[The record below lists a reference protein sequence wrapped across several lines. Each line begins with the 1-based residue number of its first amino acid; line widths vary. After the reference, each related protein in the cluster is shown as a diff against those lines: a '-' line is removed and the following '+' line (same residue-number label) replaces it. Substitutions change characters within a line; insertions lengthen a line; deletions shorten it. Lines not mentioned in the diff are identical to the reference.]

1 MGDKPQLDPQLVQD
15 FVRAAHGNL
24 ERVTALLAEHPT
36 LVNAVWDWGGGD
48 WESGL
53 GAAAHTGR
61 REIAEFL
68 LDRGARMDVF
78 AAAMLGHLDLVRTHL
93 AAMPAALTARYSA
106 AHPCQNG
113 RRGGEGRARLP
124 AGPARQPRHRRPG
137 DRRDKELSPRR
148 FAAKAPA
155 QSHPRRSR

>member
-1 MGDKPQLDPQLVQD
+1 MGDKPQLDPLLVQD

-24 ERVTALLAEHPT
+24 ERVTALVAEHPT

-68 LDRGARMDVF
+68 LARGARMDVF
-78 AAAMLGHLDLVRTHL
+78 AAAMLGHLDLVRAHL
-93 AAMPAALTARYSA
+93 AALPAALTASGPHGIPLLTHAKMGGDSA
-106 AHPCQNG
+106 
-113 RRGGEGRARLP
+113 
-124 AGPARQPRHRRPG
+124 RPVLDYLQG
-137 DRRDKELSPRR
+137 LLDNRVT
-148 FAAKAPA
+148 AAASADATK
-155 QSHPRRSR
+155 S

>member
-24 ERVTALLAEHPT
+24 ERVTALVAEHPT
-36 LVNAVWDWGGGD
+36 LVNGVWDWGGGD

-68 LDRGARMDVF
+68 LARGARMDIF
-78 AAAMLGHLDLVRTHL
+78 AAAMLGHLDLVRAHL
-93 AAMPAALTARYSA
+93 AAMPAALTAPGPHGIPLLTHA
-106 AHPCQNG
+106 KM
-113 RRGGEGRARLP
+113 GGEAAKPVLDYLQGLSGSSAT
-124 AGPARQPRHRRPG
+124 AGPATNG
-137 DRRDKELSPRR
+137 
-148 FAAKAPA
+148 
-155 QSHPRRSR
+155 

>member
-24 ERVTALLAEHPT
+24 DKVTALVGEHPT
-36 LVNAVWDWGGGD
+36 LANAAWDWGGGD

-68 LDRGARMDVF
+68 LARGARMDVF
-78 AAAMLGHLDLVRTHL
+78 AAAMLGHLDLVRAYL
-93 AAMPAALTARYSA
+93 SAMPDALTA
-106 AHPCQNG
+106 
-113 RRGGEGRARLP
+113 
-124 AGPARQPRHRRPG
+124 AGPHGIPLITHAKMGG
-137 DRRDKELSPRR
+137 DLAKPVLDYLQALQGSSVT
-148 FAAKAPA
+148 AASAKNG
-155 QSHPRRSR
+155 

>member
-15 FVRAAHGNL
+15 FVRAAHGSL
-24 ERVTALLAEHPT
+24 ERVTALVAEHPT

-68 LDRGARMDVF
+68 LARGARMDVF
-78 AAAMLGHLDLVRTHL
+78 AAAMLGHLDLVRSHL
-93 AAMPAALTARYSA
+93 AAMPSALTAPGPHGIPLLTHA
-106 AHPCQNG
+106 KM
-113 RRGGEGRARLP
+113 GGEVARAVLDYLQ
-124 AGPARQPRHRRPG
+124 GLL
-137 DRRDKELSPRR
+137 DSRDT
-148 FAAKAPA
+148 AAPA
-155 QSHPRRSR
+155 TDATKS

>member
-24 ERVTALLAEHPT
+24 DRVAALVADHPT

-68 LDRGARMDVF
+68 LARGARMDVF

-93 AAMPAALTARYSA
+93 AAVPTALTAPGPHGIPLLTHAKMGGDLARPVLDHLQVLLDGRGTAASA
-106 AHPCQNG
+106 QN
-113 RRGGEGRARLP
+113 AT
-124 AGPARQPRHRRPG
+124 
-137 DRRDKELSPRR
+137 KS
-148 FAAKAPA
+148 
-155 QSHPRRSR
+155 

>member
-15 FVRAAHGNL
+15 FVRAAHGSL
-24 ERVTALLAEHPT
+24 DKVTALVGEHPT

-68 LDRGARMDVF
+68 LARGARMDVF
-78 AAAMLGHLDLVRTHL
+78 AAAMLGHLDLVRAHL
-93 AAMPAALTARYSA
+93 TAMPTALTAPGPHGIPLLTHAKMGGDSA
-106 AHPCQNG
+106 
-113 RRGGEGRARLP
+113 
-124 AGPARQPRHRRPG
+124 RPVLDYLQG
-137 DRRDKELSPRR
+137 LLDGCANAVS
-148 FAAKAPA
+148 APGA
-155 QSHPRRSR
+155 TKS

>member
-1 MGDKPQLDPQLVQD
+1 MADKPQLDPQLVQD

-24 ERVTALLAEHPT
+24 DKVTALVSGHPT

-68 LDRGARMDVF
+68 LARGARMDVF

-93 AAMPAALTARYSA
+93 AAVPDALTAAGPHGIPLLTHARM
-106 AHPCQNG
+106 
-113 RRGGEGRARLP
+113 GGEL
-124 AGPARQPRHRRPG
+124 
-137 DRRDKELSPRR
+137 
-148 FAAKAPA
+148 AKPVLDYL
-155 QSHPRRSR
+155 QGLLESRVTADTVTDATKS

>member
-24 ERVTALLAEHPT
+24 ERVTALVGEHPT

-68 LDRGARMDVF
+68 LARGARMDVF
-78 AAAMLGHLDLVRTHL
+78 AAAMLGHLDLVRAHL
-93 AAMPAALTARYSA
+93 TAMPTALDAPGPHGIPLITHAKM
-106 AHPCQNG
+106 
-113 RRGGEGRARLP
+113 GG
-124 AGPARQPRHRRPG
+124 
-137 DRRDKELSPRR
+137 
-148 FAAKAPA
+148 APA
-155 QSHPRRSR
+155 AAVLDYLQGLQGSSATAGTAKNG

>member
-1 MGDKPQLDPQLVQD
+1 MGDKSQLDPRLVQD

-24 ERVTALLAEHPT
+24 EQVTTLISEHPT
-36 LVNAVWDWGGGD
+36 LVNAAWDWGGGD

-68 LDRGARMDVF
+68 LARGARMDVF

-93 AAMPAALTARYSA
+93 AVVPDALTAA
-106 AHPCQNG
+106 GPHGIPLLAHAKM
-113 RRGGEGRARLP
+113 GGE
-124 AGPARQPRHRRPG
+124 PARPVLDYLQGLLDGRVTI
-137 DRRDKELSPRR
+137 
-148 FAAKAPA
+148 APA
-155 QSHPRRSR
+155 AGATKS

>member
-24 ERVTALLAEHPT
+24 DKVTALVGKHPT
-36 LVNAVWDWGGGD
+36 LANAVWDWGGGD

-68 LDRGARMDVF
+68 LARGARMDVF
-78 AAAMLGHLDLVRTHL
+78 AAAMLGHLDLVRAHL
-93 AAMPAALTARYSA
+93 SAMPGALTA
-106 AHPCQNG
+106 
-113 RRGGEGRARLP
+113 
-124 AGPARQPRHRRPG
+124 AGPHGIPLITHAKMGG
-137 DRRDKELSPRR
+137 DLAKPVLDYLQALQGSTVT
-148 FAAKAPA
+148 AASAKNG
-155 QSHPRRSR
+155 

>member
-24 ERVTALLAEHPT
+24 ERVTALVAEHPT

-68 LDRGARMDVF
+68 LARGARMDVF
-78 AAAMLGHLDLVRTHL
+78 AAAMLGHLDLVRAHL
-93 AAMPAALTARYSA
+93 AAMPNALTAPGPHGIPLLTHA
-106 AHPCQNG
+106 KM
-113 RRGGEGRARLP
+113 GGEMARPVLDYLQGLQDSS
-124 AGPARQPRHRRPG
+124 AT
-137 DRRDKELSPRR
+137 
-148 FAAKAPA
+148 AASA
-155 QSHPRRSR
+155 QGTTNG

>member
-15 FVRAAHGNL
+15 FVRAAHGNP
-24 ERVTALLAEHPT
+24 ERVMALVAEHPT

-68 LDRGARMDVF
+68 LARGARMDLF

-93 AAMPAALTARYSA
+93 AAMPSALTAPGPHGIPLLTHAKMGSDSA
-106 AHPCQNG
+106 RPVLDYLQGLLDSRVTAAPSAHTTN
-113 RRGGEGRARLP
+113 
-124 AGPARQPRHRRPG
+124 
-137 DRRDKELSPRR
+137 S
-148 FAAKAPA
+148 
-155 QSHPRRSR
+155 

>member
-15 FVRAAHGNL
+15 FVRAAHSNL
-24 ERVTALLAEHPT
+24 DKVAALVGEHPT

-68 LDRGARMDVF
+68 LARGARMDVF
-78 AAAMLGHLDLVRTHL
+78 AAAMLGHLDLVRAHI
-93 AAMPAALTARYSA
+93 AAAPSALTAPGPHGIPLLTHA
-106 AHPCQNG
+106 KM
-113 RRGGEGRARLP
+113 GGELARPVLDYLQGLLDSRVTP
-124 AGPARQPRHRRPG
+124 TAAAGAT
-137 DRRDKELSPRR
+137 KS
-148 FAAKAPA
+148 
-155 QSHPRRSR
+155 